1 MYLFGWSAACLFVP
15 RMGDVYGRR
24 LPLLISTGLSIL
36 VYLGL
41 ILSENINLTMAMF
54 FLLGL
59 CTPGKSNIGYVY
71 LLELVP

>member
-1 MYLFGWSAACLFVP
+1 M
-15 RMGDVYGRR
+15 
-24 LPLLISTGLSIL
+24 ISTGLSIL

-71 LLELVP
+71 LLELMP